1 MALAAVNP
9 TAGITSAI
17 PVANFTVSSDS
28 ASSVNRTPTAPVVPV
43 VSSSDGI
50 THSVVSSKPTV
61 VDRIAVVTSAPVDVT
76 MPVAASSVVSP
87 VNGPRAVAASPV
99 VTNTQTEDILLFE
112 GIGGKYTVQVGAFDR
127 LEKAESLRSQLAKK
141 YDMVFVEK
149 SITGKTP
156 YRVRVGRF
164 PDRQA
169 ARQIE
174 KKLADSG
181 IETYLTTLN

>member
-1 MALAAVNP
+1 
-9 TAGITSAI
+9 
-17 PVANFTVSSDS
+17 
-28 ASSVNRTPTAPVVPV
+28 
-43 VSSSDGI
+43 
-50 THSVVSSKPTV
+50 
-61 VDRIAVVTSAPVDVT
+61 
-76 MPVAASSVVSP
+76 
-87 VNGPRAVAASPV
+87 
-99 VTNTQTEDILLFE
+99 VTNTQTEDILLF
-112 GIGGKYTVQVGAFDR
+112 GGLGGKYTVQVGAFDR

-149 SITGKTP
+149 SIAGKTP

-169 ARQIE
+169 ARQVE